1 MFVRLCILL
10 ENVIVIVVFI
20 LKVVLIVDNL
30 LMLKYILYLDMC
42 IVIVY
47 NIFFFKVIL
56 FVKINENLYFLVNF
70 LCIFFFRRIF
80 LLYDNVI
87 IIKIDIVVV
96 I

>member
-1 MFVRLCILL
+1 MFVRLYILL
-10 ENVIVIVVFI
+10 ENVIVIVFFI
-20 LKVVLIVDNL
+20 LKVVFIFDNL

-47 NIFFFKVIL
+47 NLFFFKVIL

-87 IIKIDIVVV
+87 LIKIEIL
-96 I
+96 

>member
-1 MFVRLCILL
+1 MFVRLYILL
-10 ENVIVIVVFI
+10 ENVIVIVFFI
-20 LKVVLIVDNL
+20 LKVVFIFDNL

-47 NIFFFKVIL
+47 NLFFFKVIL

-70 LCIFFFRRIF
+70 LRIFFFRRIF

-87 IIKIDIVVV
+87 LIKIEIL
-96 I
+96 